1 MAELTFFSYHPGR
14 SLLHKLDIRFK
25 MIALVFLS
33 FACMNAYFATLSAL
47 SFLTIGLIAHACLP
61 LKSVFKELRYFFI
74 LLGVVF
80 LARVLSTPGT
90 PIVQLSLITLSGQG
104 LFSGIIVCWR
114 LLVIVLLGLLFVS
127 TSRPS
132 QIKSAVEWFLKPVP
146 FVSGTRVATMLSLI
160 IRFLPEILYQARET
174 AEAQKARGLGNRK
187 NPIYRLKKLGIPLL
201 RRIFENA
208 DKLVVAMEAR
218 CFCEKRTDPEL
229 SAVPKDWLILLL
241 VGIFCIFTI
250 LL

>member
-1 MAELTFFSYHPGR
+1 MAELTSFSYHPGC
-14 SLLHKLDIRFK
+14 SVLHKFDIRFK
-25 MIALVFLS
+25 MAALVILS
-33 FACMNAYFATLSAL
+33 FACMNAKFVAL
-47 SFLTIGLIAHACLP
+47 NALLFLTIGLMIDRRLP
-61 LKSVFKELRYFFI
+61 LKAVFKELRYFFM

-90 PIVQLSLITLSGQG
+90 PILQFSFFSASRQG
-104 LFSGIIVCWR
+104 LYSGIIVCWR
-114 LLVIVLLGLLFVS
+114 LFVIVLLGLLFVS

-146 FVSGTRVATMLSLI
+146 FVSETRVATMLSLI
-160 IRFLPEILYQARET
+160 IRFLPDILYQARET
-174 AEAQKARGLGNRK
+174 AEAQKARGMANRK
-187 NPIYRLKKLGIPLL
+187 NPVYRLKKLGIPLL

-208 DKLVVAMEAR
+208 DKLVFAMEAR

-229 SAVPKDWLILLL
+229 RAAPNDWLSLLL
-241 VGIFCIFTI
+241 VGIFCIITI